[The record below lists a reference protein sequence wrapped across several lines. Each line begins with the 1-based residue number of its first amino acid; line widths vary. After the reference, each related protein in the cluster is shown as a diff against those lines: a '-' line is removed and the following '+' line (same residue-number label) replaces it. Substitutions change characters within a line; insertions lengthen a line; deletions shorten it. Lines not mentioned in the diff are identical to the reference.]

1 MKKVP
6 ATESIVGEILKDGF
20 IFDENDIPKTVY
32 EELARC
38 FLPDILAFYESNEGK
53 KEYEKWKN
61 KQNLS

>member
-6 ATESIVGEILKDGF
+6 TNESIVGEILKDEF
-20 IFDENDIPKTVY
+20 IIDEKDIPKAVY

-53 KEYEKWKN
+53 KEYENWKN

>member
-6 ATESIVGEILKDGF
+6 TNESVVGEILKDGF

-53 KEYEKWKN
+53 KEYENWKN

>member
-6 ATESIVGEILKDGF
+6 ANESVVGRILKDGF
-20 IFDENDIPKTVY
+20 IFDENDIPKAVY

-53 KEYEKWKN
+53 KEYENWKN

>member
-6 ATESIVGEILKDGF
+6 ANESVVGGILKDGF

-53 KEYEKWKN
+53 KEYENWKN

>member
-6 ATESIVGEILKDGF
+6 GNESVVGGILKDGF
-20 IFDENDIPKTVY
+20 IFDENDIPKAVY

-53 KEYEKWKN
+53 KEYENWKN

>member
-53 KEYEKWKN
+53 KEYENWKN

>member
-6 ATESIVGEILKDGF
+6 TNESVVGEILKDEF
-20 IFDENDIPKTVY
+20 IFDENDIPEAVY

-38 FLPDILAFYESNEGK
+38 FLPDIFAFYESNEGK
-53 KEYEKWKN
+53 KEYENWKN